1 MFDGST
7 YDPTHDRDRL
17 RKQLER
23 VFLLMRDGE
32 WRTLLEI
39 SAETGDP
46 LQSVS
51 ARLRDF
57 RKKKFGKHTVL
68 RRRRGPDKNGLFEYR
83 LLPNIE
89 TAETATAPS
98 DVAA

>member
-7 YDPTHDRDRL
+7 YDPGQDRDRL
-17 RKQLER
+17 RRQLER
-23 VFLLMRDGE
+23 VLLLMRDAQ
-32 WRTLLEI
+32 WRTLFEI

-51 ARLRDF
+51 ARLRDL

-68 RRRRGPDKNGLFEYR
+68 RRRRGPEKRGLFEYS
-83 LLPNIE
+83 LLLNPAPGEE
-89 TAETATAPS
+89 TSTTS
-98 DVAA
+98 GIAA